1 MSSSVFAVV
10 TAAGSGSRLGH
21 DTPKALVQLAGVSLV
36 RRAVDGIRVAGVDG
50 VVVTAPPTHLGEF
63 EQIFAQ
69 EPDVAVVPG
78 GNIRQDSVYNGLLE
92 IPRLAKR
99 IGKELDERTPVLIHD
114 AARCLTPKRAIRDVI
129 EALESG
135 LKAVIP
141 VVPVTDTQ
149 KIVEPVPTYS
159 KIEKVI
165 GQVDRAQLRG
175 VQTPQGFHW
184 ETAMRAHE
192 AGRELLAQ
200 GVELT
205 DDAGLVEA
213 LGEDVHVTPGSAL
226 SMKITTKLDLVVAA
240 EILARPDRYQSLLEE

>member
-1 MSSSVFAVV
+1 MSRSVFAVV

-21 DTPKALVQLAGVSLV
+21 DMPKALVQLAGVPLV
-36 RRAVDGIRVAGVDG
+36 RRAVDGIRDAGADG
-50 VVVTAPPTHLGEF
+50 VVVTAPPSHLSEF
-63 EQIFAQ
+63 EKMFVA
-69 EPDVAVVPG
+69 EPEVAVVPG
-78 GNIRQDSVYNGLLE
+78 GSIRQDSVYNGLLE
-92 IPRLAKR
+92 IPRLAKQ
-99 IGKELDERTPVLIHD
+99 IGKELDDHTPVLIHD
-114 AARCLTPKRAIRDVI
+114 AARCLTPERAIRDVI
-129 EALESG
+129 EALEDG
-135 LKAVIP
+135 LRAVIP

-149 KIVEPVPTYS
+149 KVVEPVPASS

-192 AGRELLAQ
+192 AGRELLAK

-226 SMKITTKLDLVVAA
+226 SMKITTKLDLIVAG
-240 EILARPDRYQSLLEE
+240 EILARPDQYQSLLDE